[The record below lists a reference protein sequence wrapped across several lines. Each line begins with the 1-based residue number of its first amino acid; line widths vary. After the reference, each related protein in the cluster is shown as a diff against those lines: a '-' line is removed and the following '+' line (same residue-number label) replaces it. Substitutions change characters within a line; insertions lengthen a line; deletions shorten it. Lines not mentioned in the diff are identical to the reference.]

1 LATTTGIERVLA
13 ADEVQQVRD
22 GLWCWQRFQPS
33 VKVDC
38 TSTAIRVGGKLIFV
52 DPIPLAEEA
61 LGELTSQAEPA
72 AIVVTNGNHD
82 RGVGPLRSRFK
93 IPVITHA
100 GAVAELGFAAD
111 RTVSDDEMLFDN
123 LRVITLPGAGAGEIA
138 LHDARGWLIVG
149 DALINLEPDGLVLL
163 PQKYCADAG
172 EIRRSLRKLLRFP
185 SEVLTFAHGLPLVSR
200 VGPRL
205 QALLA

>member
-1 LATTTGIERVLA
+1 VLA
-13 ADEVQQVRD
+13 ADEVQQVRE

-38 TSTAIRVGGKLIFV
+38 TSTAIRIGTQSVFI
-52 DPIPLAEEA
+52 DPIPLAAEA
-61 LGELTSQAEPA
+61 LAEITRQAEPA

-82 RGVGPLRSRFK
+82 RAVAQLRSQFK
-93 IPVITHA
+93 IPVIAHTDA
-100 GAVAELGFAAD
+100 IAELGFAVD
-111 RTVSDDEMLFDN
+111 RTVSDEEEVLDG

-138 LHDARGWLIVG
+138 LHDARGWLMLG
-149 DALINLEPDGLVLL
+149 DALINLEPDGLALL
-163 PQKYCADAG
+163 PAKYCTDA
-172 EIRRSLRKLLRFP
+172 EMRRSLRKLLRFP

>member
-1 LATTTGIERVLA
+1 MLA
-13 ADEVQQVRD
+13 ADEVQQVRE

-38 TSTAIRVGGKLIFV
+38 ASTAIRVGTQLIFV
-52 DPIPLAEEA
+52 DPIPLATEA
-61 LGELTSQAEPA
+61 LAELTSQAEPA

-82 RGVGPLRSRFK
+82 RAVSQLRSKFK
-93 IPVITHA
+93 IPVIAHTA
-100 GAVAELGFAAD
+100 AIAELGFAAD
-111 RTVSDDEMLFDN
+111 QTVSDGEVLLDA
-123 LRVITLPGAGAGEIA
+123 LRVITLPGAGGGEIA
-138 LHDARGWLIVG
+138 LHDPRGWLILG
-149 DALINLEPDGLVLL
+149 DALINLERDGLALL
-163 PQKYCADAG
+163 PEKYCTDAI
-172 EIRRSLRKLLRFP
+172 EMRRSLRKLLRFP

>member
-1 LATTTGIERVLA
+1 VLA
-13 ADEVQQVRD
+13 ADEVQQVRE

-38 TSTAIRVGGKLIFV
+38 TSTAVRVGTQLIFV
-52 DPIPLAEEA
+52 DPIPLAPEA
-61 LGELTSQAEPA
+61 LAELTSQAEPA

-82 RGVGPLRSRFK
+82 RAVSHLCSKFK
-93 IPVITHA
+93 IPVIAHTA
-100 GAVAELGFAAD
+100 AIAELGFAAD
-111 RTVSDDEMLFDN
+111 QTVSDDEVLLDA

-138 LHDARGWLIVG
+138 LHDPRGWLILG
-149 DALINLEPDGLVLL
+149 DALINLEPDGLALL
-163 PQKYCADAG
+163 PEKYCTDAT
-172 EIRRSLRKLLRFP
+172 EMRHSLRKLLRFP

>member
-1 LATTTGIERVLA
+1 MLA

-38 TSTAIRVGGKLIFV
+38 TSTAIRVGTQLAFI
-52 DPIPLAEEA
+52 DPIPLAAEA
-61 LGELTSQAEPA
+61 LAEITSQAEPA

-82 RGVGPLRSRFK
+82 RAVAQLRSQFK
-93 IPVITHA
+93 IPVIAHA
-100 GAVAELGFAAD
+100 AAVAELGFAVD
-111 RTVSDDEMLFDN
+111 RTVSDEEEVLDG

-138 LHDARGWLIVG
+138 LHDARGWLMLG
-149 DALINLEPDGLVLL
+149 DALINLEPDGLALL
-163 PQKYCADAG
+163 PEKYCIDAA
-172 EIRRSLRKLLRFP
+172 ELRRSLRKLLRFP